1 MHDVPTYMK
10 KFYFPLFH
18 KKMSATLLSK
28 IYRYKKYTMSETI
41 MSHENILAKTCQQH
55 TKAEMNEKLI
65 VKATNKAA
73 NKSYTYK
80 AQNM

>member
-1 MHDVPTYMK
+1 
-10 KFYFPLFH
+10 
-18 KKMSATLLSK
+18 MSATLLSK
-28 IYRYKKYTMSETI
+28 IYKKYAMSGTV

-55 TKAEMNEKLI
+55 TKAEMNEKLR
-65 VKATNKAA
+65 VEATNKAA